1 MKINEIIKLKR
12 KELDL
17 TQEQMAEYLGVT
29 TPAVNKWEKGNS
41 YPDIII
47 LPALA
52 RLLKVDLNTLLS
64 FNDELTDQEIGKF
77 TNDLVTIIDAKGYDE
92 GFKIAMDKIYNY
104 PNCYKLIYSVSSTLQ
119 GALFMYGVEDKDK
132 YEKQI
137 EKLFER
143 VGKCNNPELCNHV
156 NSLLISKYIQRK
168 EYDSAQKLI
177 DTLPNTSINK
187 KQIQAN
193 LYIKQGKLSEA
204 SEILEQELLFMTNN
218 IQTALLSMI
227 DIALQESR
235 YEDAIVYADKI
246 QQTAEIYQL
255 WDYNKYIG
263 HYQIAIKTKDKQK
276 SIDILKVMLPSIR
289 KLWTISNS
297 PLYKH
302 IKSKDV
308 DNKMGLIMLNSI
320 IRELETSEE
329 ADFLKR
335 DPKFIELLNEYK
347 D

>member
-12 KELDL
+12 KEMDL
-17 TQEQMAEYLGVT
+17 TQEQIAAYLGVT

-41 YPDIII
+41 YPDITI

-52 RLLKVDLNTLLS
+52 RLLRVDLNTLLS
-64 FNDELTDQEIGKF
+64 FNDELTDYEIGKF
-77 TNDLVTIIDAKGYDE
+77 TNDLVTIIDEKGYDE
-92 GFKIAMDKIYNY
+92 GFKLAMNKIYNY
-104 PNCYKLIYSVSSTLQ
+104 PNCYKLIYSVSSVLQ
-119 GALFMYGVEDKDK
+119 GALFMYRVEDKDK
-132 YEKQI
+132 YEKEI

-143 VGKCNNPELCNHV
+143 VGKCNDPELCNHA
-156 NSLLISKYIQRK
+156 NSLLISKYMQRK

-177 DTLPNTSINK
+177 DTLPNISINK
-187 KQIQAN
+187 NQIQAN
-193 LYIKQGKLSEA
+193 LYVKQGKLSEA
-204 SEILEQELLFMTNN
+204 SEIVEQKLLFMVSE
-218 IQTALLSMI
+218 IQTALLSML

-235 YEDAIVYADKI
+235 YEDALVYADKI

-263 HYQIAIKTKDKQK
+263 HLQLAIEMKDKKK
-276 SIDILKVMLPSIR
+276 SIDTLKVMLPSI
-289 KLWTISNS
+289 KKQWMISQS

-302 IKSKDV
+302 IKSKDI
-308 DNKMGLIMLNSI
+308 DNKMSLMMLDSI
-320 IRELETSEE
+320 IRELETSKE
-329 ADFLKR
+329 ANFLKG

>member
-12 KELDL
+12 KEMDL

-41 YPDIII
+41 YPDITK

-52 RLLKVDLNTLLS
+52 RLLRVDLNTLLS

-77 TNDLVTIIDAKGYDE
+77 TNDLVTIIDEKGYDE
-92 GFKIAMDKIYNY
+92 GFKLAMDKIYNY

-119 GALFMYGVEDKDK
+119 GALFMYGVKDKEK

-143 VGKCNNPELCNHV
+143 VGKCNDPELCNHV

-177 DTLPNTSINK
+177 DTLPNISINK

-204 SEILEQELLFMTNN
+204 SEILEQELLSMTNN

-227 DIALQESR
+227 DIALKENR
-235 YEDAIVYADKI
+235 YEDAVVYADKI

-263 HYQIAIKTKDKQK
+263 HYQIAIETKDTKK
-276 SIDILKVMLPSIR
+276 SIDTLKVMLPSIK
-289 KLWTISNS
+289 KLWTISSS

-302 IKSKDV
+302 IKPKDV
-308 DNKMGLIMLNSI
+308 DNKMGLMMLNSI

-329 ADFLKR
+329 VEFLKN
-335 DPKFIELLNEYK
+335 DPEFIELLNDYK
-347 D
+347 N